1 MSAVDRYLENKRNTN
16 KLLEAASPVGK
27 SGSNSQSKSVQ
38 QKQIEEKMNLIMNM
52 VQANSQLVKVAGLF
66 MNVKN
71 RPVFIQLVHNT
82 DDDTILLLFI
92 AEFQK
97 FRVTEIQLSG
107 MDHPYWRLLE
117 ERAGYNNANIVGNAQ
132 TCITSCEFG
141 VLIEDIVLARI
152 AAIQKEQEDSER
164 RNRRDVETL
173 GSQNS
178 SESIGANQAQES
190 PPRKATLMPSVK
202 AL

>member
-1 MSAVDRYLENKRNTN
+1 
-16 KLLEAASPVGK
+16 
-27 SGSNSQSKSVQ
+27 
-38 QKQIEEKMNLIMNM
+38 
-52 VQANSQLVKVAGLF
+52 

-97 FRVTEIQLSG
+97 FRVSEIQLSG
-107 MDHPYWRLLE
+107 MDHPYYRLLE
-117 ERAGYNNANIVGNAQ
+117 ERAGYNNASIVANAQ

-141 VLIEDIVLARI
+141 VLIEDLVLARL
-152 AAIQKEQEDSER
+152 AAIQKEQEDSAR
-164 RNRRDVETL
+164 RNKREVETL
-173 GSQNS
+173 GSQAS
-178 SESIGANQAQES
+178 SESVEL
-190 PPRKATLMPSVK
+190 PPRRGTELPKVA